1 MSRCSG
7 HLLPPPPPPPP
18 PPAPF
23 GPPGPRREVVEKY
36 KTRLCRF
43 HEQGRCNKGSA
54 CTFAHSQADL
64 RIGPATMQAMQA
76 FWMPYKTKPCY
87 FWEKGKCQ
95 RGSMC
100 TFAHCSGEL
109 PEAARHSEGSAGELS
124 EEEQRLVKAAFD
136 FLDTDGLG
144 WLDYED
150 LKEAMRMLHHEPGE
164 WELFELFGNHAMPVR
179 YEEFLK
185 MMTHKIRGS
194 VERRNEVA
202 QSRRSA
208 AGSAREDQTVW
219 VMSVTDVA
227 SPPVVGAVSGTVRTG
242 PRRGWFPRSHVT
254 QFVRIQAPFDGRE
267 YGLEYLILAE
277 GAQVLPLEHPQADGC
292 WAYGEQASGGTG
304 EKRIQGWYPKNFEAM
319 NTEII
324 LEAMHYFDG
333 ADFGKDYLVFS
344 KGSRIRP
351 VNDPLANDDWSYGE
365 LLSIC
370 TSGQLAE

>member
-1 MSRCSG
+1 MSRCSR

-23 GPPGPRREVVEKY
+23 APPGPRREVVEKH

-64 RIGPATMQAMQA
+64 RIGPATVQAMQTLQA
-76 FWMPYKTKPCY
+76 FWMPYKTKQCF

-124 EEEQRLVKAAFD
+124 EEEQRPVKAAFD
-136 FLDTDGLG
+136 LFDTNGLG

-150 LKEAMRMLHHEPGE
+150 LKEAMQTLHHEPGE
-164 WELFELFGNHAMPVR
+164 WEFHELFGNHAVRVR

-194 VERRNEVA
+194 VERRNDVSQA
-202 QSRRSA
+202 RRSA
-208 AGSAREDQTVW
+208 TGRAAEDETGRATPATDSRQAHRGGPRLVPPNDWSNVSAPPPLPWDDYEDEPW
-219 VMSVTDVA
+219 VVTDKLGIG
-227 SPPVVGAVSGTVRTG
+227 SDDTVGSDDTDDRAFQPAAAVSSSD
-242 PRRGWFPRSHVT
+242 RR
-254 QFVRIQAPFDGRE
+254 
-267 YGLEYLILAE
+267 L
-277 GAQVLPLEHPQADGC
+277 
-292 WAYGEQASGGTG
+292 
-304 EKRIQGWYPKNFEAM
+304 
-319 NTEII
+319 
-324 LEAMHYFDG
+324 
-333 ADFGKDYLVFS
+333 
-344 KGSRIRP
+344 
-351 VNDPLANDDWSYGE
+351 
-365 LLSIC
+365 
-370 TSGQLAE
+370 